1 MRERLRATGAR
12 VEVGPVTQADIA
24 PYHLAVAASASRLAR
39 WNAVDPTDLARH
51 LRAQSD
57 VHRTFVVRA
66 LDPGGAHGII
76 GKVNVTNVVRGRF
89 SSATLGYDAYDPYV
103 GKGLFAEG
111 LRLVVDVAL
120 RPREA
125 GGLGLHRVEANVQPG
140 NTRSAGLLRSLGFRH
155 EGETPRMLHLA
166 AGGQGGDGVEAWRD
180 HERYAVT
187 AEEWPAPS
195 YAPHRR
201 ARRVLLV
208 NGLPGAGKS
217 TLARA
222 IAVEL
227 SLPLLSK
234 DVVKEQIGE
243 HLPDDVATAL
253 VGPSSPLGAGATEA
267 LWSLLADVPTGAV
280 LESWWP
286 ADVGPLV
293 EAGLRRAGVDPAAV
307 VEIWCDVPSVLARE
321 RFEARVR
328 HRIHGPQVGLAWWNG
343 PGPAA
348 ATPLGLGPV
357 LRVDT
362 SGPLTPRAVVD
373 VSLRARALAG

>member
-1 MRERLRATGAR
+1 M
-12 VEVGPVTQADIA
+12 
-24 PYHLAVAASASRLAR
+24 
-39 WNAVDPTDLARH
+39 
-51 LRAQSD
+51 
-57 VHRTFVVRA
+57 
-66 LDPGGAHGII
+66 
-76 GKVNVTNVVRGRF
+76 
-89 SSATLGYDAYDPYV
+89 
-103 GKGLFAEG
+103 
-111 LRLVVDVAL
+111 
-120 RPREA
+120 
-125 GGLGLHRVEANVQPG
+125 
-140 NTRSAGLLRSLGFRH
+140 
-155 EGETPRMLHLA
+155 
-166 AGGQGGDGVEAWRD
+166 
-180 HERYAVT
+180 
-187 AEEWPAPS
+187 
-195 YAPHRR
+195 
-201 ARRVLLV
+201 LV

-222 IAVEL
+222 VAAEL

-243 HLPDDVATAL
+243 HLPDDVATAHN
-253 VGPSSPLGAGATEA
+253 GPTSPLGAGATGA

-307 VEIWCDVPSVLARE
+307 VEIWCDVPAALARE
-321 RFEARVR
+321 RYGARAR

-362 SGPLTPRAVVD
+362 SSPLTTRAVVD
-373 VSLRARALAG
+373 VSLRARALAI